1 MSVPYFEVTRS
12 APLVGDVPR
21 RTLVAGVAFDN
32 VTMERAVAEIHRMT
46 LDGGVHHL
54 CTGNL
59 DHLYLLQTDE
69 EFRRAYETASLV
81 LADGMP
87 ILWLSKL
94 ERRAIPLKERVAGSD
109 LFWEL
114 AQLSHE
120 RGVTLYF
127 LGGAPGAA
135 EKAAEKARERFPDVQ
150 IVGCHC
156 PPRATFESE
165 ETQKEIREKILQ
177 ASPDVLLVGFGA
189 PKQEKWILANRDAL
203 GVPVS
208 VGVGGTFEMAGGFVK
223 RAPRWVQR
231 TGLEWAFRLVQD
243 PMRLY
248 RRYFCHD
255 LPFLAKTALRMA
267 LRPAEDTGDGSAR
280 ASLR

>member
-12 APLVGDVPR
+12 VPVLGANSH
-21 RTLVAGVAFDN
+21 RTTVAGVAFDN
-32 VTMERAVAEIHRMT
+32 VTMERTVAEIHRMT
-46 LDGGVHHL
+46 LAGGVHHV

-69 EFRRAYETASLV
+69 KFRRAYETASLV

-87 ILWLSKL
+87 VLWLSKL

-120 RGVTLYF
+120 RGVTLFF
-127 LGGAPGAA
+127 LGGAPGSA
-135 EKAAEKARERFPDVQ
+135 EKAARKARERFPNVKV
-150 IVGCHC
+150 VGCHC
-156 PPRATFESE
+156 PPREAFDAEAVQS
-165 ETQKEIREKILQ
+165 EIRERVRA
-177 ASPDVLLVGFGA
+177 ASPDILLVGFGA
-189 PKQEKWILANRDAL
+189 PKQEKWILEHRDAL

-208 VGVGGTFEMAGGFVK
+208 VGVGGTFEMAGGAVK

-231 TGLEWAFRLVQD
+231 TGLEWAYRFAQD

-248 RRYFCHD
+248 KRYFCHD

-267 LRPAEDTGDGSAR
+267 RAPAENMGDGRSR
-280 ASLR
+280 ASRR